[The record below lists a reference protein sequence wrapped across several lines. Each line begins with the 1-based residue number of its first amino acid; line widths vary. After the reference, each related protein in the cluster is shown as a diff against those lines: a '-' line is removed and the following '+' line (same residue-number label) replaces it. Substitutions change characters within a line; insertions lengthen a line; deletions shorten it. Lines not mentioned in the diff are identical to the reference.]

1 MKKTILLLTGIIC
14 LCGILFGCGSSRNK
28 EDTKNDNKTIQNSIS
43 ATEENTSA
51 DNTFDAESESQ
62 TENLSISSANESP
75 DISEKSDLLAELSD
89 KFGISVLM
97 PENKNWIADAEY
109 CLEDDNNLKIT
120 YHDLIAEADGTLL
133 ASKNN
138 SLSLPQ
144 IEYDK
149 SLDENWEGAT
159 SSGQLI
165 LIKVQRE
172 SNNGKMALATW
183 EYNDCQFAIFG
194 EYKEDYQV
202 LSKIAIGVI
211 QHLE

>member
-14 LCGILFGCGSSRNK
+14 LCGTLFGCGSSRNMT
-28 EDTKNDNKTIQNSIS
+28 DTNDDMTIQNSIS
-43 ATEENTSA
+43 AAEENPSA

-62 TENLSISSANESP
+62 TENSDISSADELL
-75 DISEKSDLLAELSD
+75 DMSEKSDLLPEFSD
-89 KFGISVLM
+89 KFGISVLL

-149 SLDENWEGAT
+149 SLDENWEGTT

-172 SNNGKMALATW
+172 DNDGKMAIATW
-183 EYNDCQFAIFG
+183 EYNDCKFAIFG

-202 LSKIAIGVI
+202 LPKAAIGVI

>member
-28 EDTKNDNKTIQNSIS
+28 TDANDDMTIQNSIS
-43 ATEENTSA
+43 AAEENPSA

-62 TENLSISSANESP
+62 TENSDISSADELP
-75 DISEKSDLLAELSD
+75 DMSEKSDLLPEFSD
-89 KFGISVLM
+89 KFGISVLL

-138 SLSLPQ
+138 SLNLPQ
-144 IEYDK
+144 IEYDE
-149 SLDENWEGAT
+149 SLDENWEGKT
-159 SSGQLI
+159 TSGQLI
-165 LIKVQRE
+165 LIKIQRKN
-172 SNNGKMALATW
+172 NNGKMAIATW

-202 LSKIAIGVI
+202 LSKVAIGVI
-211 QHLE
+211 QHVE

>member
-1 MKKTILLLTGIIC
+1 MKKTILLLAGIIC

-28 EDTKNDNKTIQNSIS
+28 TDTNNNMIIQNSIS
-43 ATEENTSA
+43 AAEENTSA

-120 YHDLIAEADGTLL
+120 YHDLIAEADGTLR

-144 IEYDK
+144 IEYDE
-149 SLDENWEGAT
+149 SLDENWEGKT
-159 SSGQLI
+159 TSGQLI

-172 SNNGKMALATW
+172 DNDGKTAIATW

-202 LSKIAIGVI
+202 LPKVAIGVI
-211 QHLE
+211 HYLE

>member
-1 MKKTILLLTGIIC
+1 MKKTILLLAGIIC
-14 LCGILFGCGSSRNK
+14 LCGILFGYGSSRNK
-28 EDTKNDNKTIQNSIS
+28 TDTNNNMTIQNSIS
-43 ATEENTSA
+43 AAEENTSA

-62 TENLSISSANESP
+62 TENSDISSADESL
-75 DISEKSDLLAELSD
+75 DIFEKFDLLADFSD

-144 IEYDK
+144 IEYNK
-149 SLDENWEGAT
+149 SLDENWEGKT
-159 SSGQLI
+159 TSGQLI
-165 LIKVQRE
+165 LIKIQRE
-172 SNNGKMALATW
+172 NNNGKMALATW
-183 EYNDCQFAIFG
+183 EYNECQFAIFG

-202 LSKIAIGVI
+202 LPKVAIGVI

>member
-1 MKKTILLLTGIIC
+1 MKKTILLLAGIIC
-14 LCGILFGCGSSRNK
+14 LCGILFGCGSSRNMT
-28 EDTKNDNKTIQNSIS
+28 DTNDDMTIQNSIS
-43 ATEENTSA
+43 VAEENTSA

-62 TENLSISSANESP
+62 TENSNISSADESP

-97 PENKNWIADAEY
+97 PKNKNWIADEEY

-120 YHDLIAEADGTLL
+120 YHDLIAETEGTLL

-183 EYNDCQFAIFG
+183 KYNDCQFAIFG
-194 EYKEDYQV
+194 EYKKDYQV
-202 LSKIAIGVI
+202 LPKVAIGVI
-211 QHLE
+211 QYLE

>member
-1 MKKTILLLTGIIC
+1 MKKTILLLAGIIC

-28 EDTKNDNKTIQNSIS
+28 TDTNNNMIIQNSIS
-43 ATEENTSA
+43 AAEENTSA

-62 TENLSISSANESP
+62 TENSDISSADESP
-75 DISEKSDLLAELSD
+75 DISEKSDLLADFSD
-89 KFGISVLM
+89 KFGISVLL

-120 YHDLIAEADGTLL
+120 YHDLIAEADGTLR

-144 IEYDK
+144 IEYDE
-149 SLDENWEGAT
+149 SLDENWEGKT
-159 SSGQLI
+159 TSGQLI

-172 SNNGKMALATW
+172 DNDGKTAIATW

-202 LSKIAIGVI
+202 LPKVAIGVI
-211 QHLE
+211 HYLE

>member
-1 MKKTILLLTGIIC
+1 M
-14 LCGILFGCGSSRNK
+14 
-28 EDTKNDNKTIQNSIS
+28 
-43 ATEENTSA
+43 
-51 DNTFDAESESQ
+51 
-62 TENLSISSANESP
+62 
-75 DISEKSDLLAELSD
+75 
-89 KFGISVLM
+89 
-97 PENKNWIADAEY
+97 IADA
-109 CLEDDNNLKIT
+109 N
-120 YHDLIAEADGTLL
+120 GTLL

-144 IEYDK
+144 IEYDE

-172 SNNGKMALATW
+172 DNDGKMTLATW

-194 EYKEDYQV
+194 EYKEDYQALPKV
-202 LSKIAIGVI
+202 AIGVI